1 MLYRS
6 GILTLLAG
14 ALLAGAPA
22 AGTVVQVGGLAVE
35 LSVAPVSPVAGVPAG
50 ELREGADAVFHFKI
64 VDSATGTPLTGV
76 SPAAWVESWV
86 QAPVTE
92 SRSCKDTVEELISS
106 SVLSRPEID
115 LNAYQVLALNGDA
128 SISVIDPVVGFGGS
142 RLLAMVFLDS
152 PGEDWVLS
160 SDQKRLFV
168 SLPDS
173 NRVAVVDTAS
183 WQVLASVEVGSRPG
197 RLALQPDGAYLWV
210 TLEGGGVGGSREV
223 GVAAL
228 DTARLQVAAR
238 IPVGLGRHE
247 LALSDDNRF
256 VYVTS
261 GEDRTLSVIDVA
273 KLAKTGEAPLNA
285 VPTSVA
291 YSPIAKAVYVTS
303 EEQGVVVAV
312 SGAVSG
318 TGKPEVLARMPAD
331 PGIGAIRFA
340 PGGRL
345 GFVVNPRINRIYILD
360 ASRNRIVQT
369 GTVEPG
375 PDQVTFTDHLAYVRH
390 RGSEIVLMI
399 PLDQVGEEGKP
410 VPVVDFP
417 AGEKPLGQIRR
428 PSPASSIV
436 QAPVPNSVLVA
447 NPADEAIYFYKEG
460 MAAPMGSFRNYAGEP
475 RAVLVVD
482 RSLKERSP
490 GVYETVARLTAAGTY
505 QVAFFLDSPRAVH
518 CFDLAIAQD
527 PEVSARRLR
536 EQPAVVEP
544 LFDPALTLPA
554 GQPAKLRFKL
564 SEPGTGKAE
573 EGLGDV
579 VVLAYRTADN
589 WQVRRPARALGN
601 GVYEAEI
608 VPTRE
613 GSFHVAVECPS
624 RKLPFHLS
632 PQLILKAVST
642 ETPPSP

>member
-1 MLYRS
+1 MLNRS

-14 ALLAGAPA
+14 ALLMGAPA

-35 LSVAPVSPVAGVPAG
+35 LSVAPVAPAAGVPAG
-50 ELREGADAVFHFKI
+50 ELREGADAVFHLKI
-64 VDSATGTPLTGV
+64 TDSATGTPVTGV
-76 SPAAWVESWV
+76 SPAAWVESLV
-86 QAPVTE
+86 QAPLTE
-92 SRSCKDTVEELISS
+92 SRSCKDTVEELISG

-115 LNAYQVLALNGDA
+115 LNAYQVLALNDDA

-160 SDQKRLFV
+160 ADQKRLFV
-168 SLPDS
+168 SMPDS

-183 WQVLASVEVGSRPG
+183 WQVVASVEVGTRPG

-210 TLEGGGVGGSREV
+210 TLEGGGVGGSRQV

-247 LALSDDNRF
+247 LALSDDNRY

-273 KLAKTGEAPLNA
+273 KLAKTGEAALNA
-285 VPTSVA
+285 TPSAMA

-303 EEQGVVVAV
+303 EEQGVVLAV
-312 SGAVSG
+312 KG
-318 TGKPEVLARMPAD
+318 TGKPEVLSRMAAD
-331 PGIGAIRFA
+331 PGLGAIRFA

-345 GFVVNPRINRIYILD
+345 GFVANPRINRIYIVD

-390 RGSEIVLMI
+390 RGSETVLMI
-399 PLDQVGEEGKP
+399 PLDQVGEEGKS

-482 RSLKERSP
+482 RSLKERAP

-527 PEVSARRLR
+527 PEVAARRLR

-544 LFDPALTLPA
+544 LFDPARTLPA

-564 SEPGTGKAE
+564 SEPGTGKPE

-579 VVLAYRTADN
+579 VVLAYRPADN
-589 WQVRRPARALGN
+589 WQVRRSARALGN